1 MTTELNPS
9 EATSLALNTITNQI
23 RLLADMPAE
32 HCKQA
37 VAGLEPIV
45 TANLTMIS
53 EAANAHIDEF
63 NGLIDQLEALDGE
76 LNDQI
81 ALVSQLRQQV
91 AEAEQRIAAARQEGA
106 AELEAKADELY
117 KAQRALNEVET
128 KFSALQFTSRQTDRQ
143 LADLKA
149 MDPKGMKDRIKEKNK
164 ELEGLRTAI
173 AKHKS
178 NEAAYR
184 SEVLK
189 LERRI
194 KDLLDAI
201 NEQDRELESRHGV
214 IMELESCRD
223 AKLVWFKHLAKTYK
237 GEDGTLWNVYLVDHG
252 LQSNLPYLI
261 NDLNWKLHAM
271 RSDATGCTVMLSEW
285 MSPIFPSVIAR
296 DIPMEAIRDIHAFML
311 DALAITHPHL
321 QPRAEWAQTVHI
333 SEIGLNA
340 KVQGLLEDAGIT
352 DLWKLMV
359 NQSDKLM
366 AIKGIGAKLADQ
378 IISAGQAAVRQWEK
392 EQAEASQQPEQHK
405 EAV

>member
-1 MTTELNPS
+1 MTTLNPS
-9 EATSLALNTITNQI
+9 EATSLALHTLTSQI
-23 RLLADMPAE
+23 RNILLMPDGPAKAAIGGFE
-32 HCKQA
+32 T
-37 VAGLEPIV
+37 LLN
-45 TANLTMIS
+45 ANLTMIS

-63 NGLIDQLEALDGE
+63 NTLIGELEGRDGE
-76 LNDQI
+76 LLTQA

-91 AEAEQRIAAARQEGA
+91 AEAEQRIVAARQEGA
-106 AELEAKADELY
+106 AELEAKAGELY
-117 KAQRALNEVET
+117 KAQRALNEIEA
-128 KFSALQFTSRQTDRQ
+128 KFSALQLTSRQTDRQ

-149 MDPKGMKDRIKEKNK
+149 MDPAGMKRRIKEKNDQL
-164 ELEGLRTAI
+164 ELQRTAI

-184 SEVLK
+184 AEVLK

-271 RSDATGCTVMLSEW
+271 KSDGSGCSVMLSQW
-285 MSPIFPSVIAR
+285 MNPIYPTPYGAGAPDAMTQ
-296 DIPMEAIRDIHAFML
+296 DIFAFMQETL
-311 DALAITHPHL
+311 EQSHPHL
-321 QPRAEWAQTVHI
+321 QPRTEWAKTVSIH
-333 SEIGLNA
+333 ECGLPPRTI
-340 KVQGLLEDAGIT
+340 KPLEEAGIDT
-352 DLWKLMV
+352 LYKVMSHQGNKL
-359 NQSDKLM
+359 DKV
-366 AIKGIGAKLADQ
+366 KGIGAKLVGQ
-378 IISAGQAAVRQWEK
+378 IVYACELKVKLWEEQFAANQQA
-392 EQAEASQQPEQHK
+392 EQHK
-405 EAV
+405 EAA

>member
-1 MTTELNPS
+1 MTTLNPS
-9 EATSLALNTITNQI
+9 EATSLALHTLTSQI
-23 RLLADMPAE
+23 RNILLMPDGPAKAAIGGFE
-32 HCKQA
+32 T
-37 VAGLEPIV
+37 LLN
-45 TANLTMIS
+45 ANLTMIS

-63 NGLIDQLEALDGE
+63 NTLIGELEGRDGE
-76 LNDQI
+76 LLTQA

-91 AEAEQRIAAARQEGA
+91 AEAEQRIVAARQEGA
-106 AELEAKADELY
+106 AELEAKAGELY
-117 KAQRALNEVET
+117 KAQRALNEIEA
-128 KFSALQFTSRQTDRQ
+128 KFSALQLTSRQTDRQ

-149 MDPKGMKDRIKEKNK
+149 MDPAGMKRRIKEKNDQL
-164 ELEGLRTAI
+164 ELQRTAI

-184 SEVLK
+184 AEVLK

-271 RSDATGCTVMLSEW
+271 KSDGSGCSVMLSQW
-285 MSPIFPSVIAR
+285 MNPIYPTLYGSGAPDAMTQ
-296 DIPMEAIRDIHAFML
+296 DIFAFMQE
-311 DALAITHPHL
+311 ALEQSHPHL
-321 QPRAEWAQTVHI
+321 QPRTEWAKTVSIH
-333 SEIGLNA
+333 ECGLPPRTI
-340 KVQGLLEDAGIT
+340 KPLEEAGIDT
-352 DLWKLMV
+352 LYKVMSHQGNKL
-359 NQSDKLM
+359 DKV
-366 AIKGIGAKLADQ
+366 KGIGAKLVGQ
-378 IISAGQAAVRQWEK
+378 IVYACELKVKLWEEQFAANQQA
-392 EQAEASQQPEQHK
+392 EQHK
-405 EAV
+405 EAA

>member
-63 NGLIDQLEALDGE
+63 NVLIDQLEARDGE
-76 LNDQI
+76 LDIQI

-117 KAQRALNEVET
+117 KAQRALNEIET

-149 MDPKGMKDRIKEKNK
+149 MDPAGMKRRIKEKNDL
-164 ELEGLRTAI
+164 LEQQRTAI

-184 SEVLK
+184 AEVLK

-194 KDLLDAI
+194 SELLGAI
-201 NEQDRELESRHGV
+201 NEQDRELERRHTV
-214 IMELESCRD
+214 IMELESARA
-223 AKLVWFKHLAKTYK
+223 AKLVWHKHLGNTYK
-237 GEDGTLWNVYLVDHG
+237 GDDGALWNVYLVDHG
-252 LQSNLPYLI
+252 LKSNLPYLI

-271 RSDATGCTVMLSEW
+271 KSDGSGCSVMLSQW
-285 MSPIFPSVIAR
+285 MNPIYPTPYGSGIPDEMTR
-296 DIPMEAIRDIHAFML
+296 DIFAFMQE
-311 DALAITHPHL
+311 ALEQSHPHL
-321 QPRAEWAQTVHI
+321 QPRAEWAKTVSIH
-333 SEIGLNA
+333 ECGLTPRTI
-340 KVQGLLEDAGIT
+340 KPLEEAGIDT
-352 DLWKLMV
+352 LYKVMSHQGNKLNKV
-359 NQSDKLM
+359 
-366 AIKGIGAKLADQ
+366 KGIGEKLVGQ
-378 IISAGQAAVRQWEK
+378 IVYACELKVKLWE
-392 EQAEASQQPEQHK
+392 EQFAASQQPEQHK
-405 EAV
+405 EAA

>member
-1 MTTELNPS
+1 MTTLNPS
-9 EATSLALNTITNQI
+9 EATSLALNTITSQI

-53 EAANAHIDEF
+53 EASNAHIDEF
-63 NGLIDQLEALDGE
+63 NGLIDQLEARDGE

-106 AELEAKADELY
+106 TELESKVDELY
-117 KAQRALNEVET
+117 NTQRAMNEVET

-149 MDPKGMKDRIKEKNK
+149 LDPAGMKRRIKEKNDL
-164 ELEGLRTAI
+164 LEQQRTAI

-178 NEAAYR
+178 NEAACR
-184 SEVLK
+184 AEVLK
-189 LERRI
+189 LEHRI
-194 KDLLDAI
+194 KELLGAI
-201 NEQDRELESRHGV
+201 NEQDRELESRHSV
-214 IMELESCRD
+214 IMELESCRA

-252 LQSNLPYLI
+252 LQSNLQYLI

-271 RSDATGCTVMLSEW
+271 KSDGSGCSVMLSQW
-285 MSPIFPSVIAR
+285 MNPIYPTPYGAGAPDEMTS
-296 DIPMEAIRDIHAFML
+296 DIFSFMQEVL
-311 DALAITHPHL
+311 EQSHPHL
-321 QPRAEWAQTVHI
+321 QPRTEWAKTVSIH
-333 SEIGLNA
+333 ECGLPPRTI
-340 KVQGLLEDAGIT
+340 KPLEEAGIDT
-352 DLWKLMV
+352 LYKVMSHQGNKLDRV
-359 NQSDKLM
+359 
-366 AIKGIGAKLADQ
+366 KGIGEKLVGQ
-378 IISAGQAAVRQWEK
+378 IVYACEIKVKQWE
-392 EQAEASQQPEQHK
+392 EQFAASRPPENHQEA
-405 EAV
+405 A

>member
-1 MTTELNPS
+1 MTTLNPS
-9 EATSLALNTITNQI
+9 EATSLALNTLTSQI
-23 RLLADMPAE
+23 RNILLMPDAPAKAAIGSFE
-32 HCKQA
+32 T
-37 VAGLEPIV
+37 LLN
-45 TANLTMIS
+45 ANLTMIS

-63 NGLIDQLEALDGE
+63 NTLIGELEGRDGE
-76 LNDQI
+76 LLTQA

-91 AEAEQRIAAARQEGA
+91 AEAEQRIVAARQEGA
-106 AELEAKADELY
+106 AELEAKAGELY
-117 KAQRALNEVET
+117 KAQRALNEIEA
-128 KFSALQFTSRQTDRQ
+128 KFSALQLTTRQTDRQ

-149 MDPKGMKDRIKEKNK
+149 MDPAGMKRRIKEKNDQL
-164 ELEGLRTAI
+164 ELQRTAI

-184 SEVLK
+184 AEVLK

-271 RSDATGCTVMLSEW
+271 KSDGSGCSVMLSQW
-285 MSPIFPSVIAR
+285 MNPIYPTLYGSGAPDAMTQ
-296 DIPMEAIRDIHAFML
+296 DIFAFMQE
-311 DALAITHPHL
+311 ALEQSHPHL
-321 QPRAEWAQTVHI
+321 QPRTEWAKTVSIH
-333 SEIGLNA
+333 ECGLPPRTI
-340 KVQGLLEDAGIT
+340 KPLEEAGIDT
-352 DLWKLMV
+352 LYKVMSHQGNKL
-359 NQSDKLM
+359 DKV
-366 AIKGIGAKLADQ
+366 KGIGAKLVGQ
-378 IISAGQAAVRQWEK
+378 IVYACELKVKLWEEQFAASKQE
-392 EQAEASQQPEQHK
+392 EQHQ
-405 EAV
+405 EAA